1 MRSALIF
8 LAGVMLFAGCATTE
22 IEQRDSRA
30 AGESLPRPERIV
42 VYDINASE
50 FDVPPTSALTGQYK
64 RAKTP
69 PSPEEVQLGRELG
82 RLVAER
88 LVDSLRKMGMT
99 AHRARQGPPPRI
111 GNIVLA
117 GQFVTID
124 EGDQDL
130 RFTIGFG
137 KGASQLTTHI
147 EGYLVTDQG
156 LRLLGG
162 RQVNDRGGKKP
173 GLAVPAA
180 VSFAS
185 RSPAGLV
192 VGSAVN
198 IEKEMNSETIQAA
211 AKRTADAIAEELER
225 VFRAQG
231 WI

>member
-1 MRSALIF
+1 MRFFVIILTSAVL
-8 LAGVMLFAGCATTE
+8 LAGCATTK

-30 AGESLPRPERIV
+30 AGERLPRPERIV

-50 FDVPPTSALTGQYK
+50 FDVPPTSALTGRYK

-69 PSPEEVQLGRELG
+69 PSPEEVRLGRELG

-99 AHRARQGPPPRI
+99 AHRARQGPPPRL
-111 GNIVLA
+111 GNVVLA
-117 GQFVTID
+117 GQFITVD

-147 EGYLVTDQG
+147 EGYLVTEEG

-162 RQVNDRGGKKP
+162 RQVTDRGGKKP
-173 GLAVPAA
+173 GLVVPAA

-211 AKRTADAIAEELER
+211 AKRTADAIAKELEQ
-225 VFRAQG
+225 VFREQG